1 MISRKMR
8 TLLSVLMVVLVLGSG
23 VMWYLLKVKPL
34 ENQISTLESSILS
47 EQALIDQYETGNGKS
62 SETTEEVQNTLSLQ
76 KKVPVVDNVDQFLL
90 LLEEAEVVSGSLISN
105 VSFSKST
112 QATPDETTLEEDIE
126 TLEGGARGEEQEQ
139 PESTAPTLPAGLEK
153 LTATLTVESDHYFQ
167 LEAFVRQVEQF
178 ERITNVESLQ
188 FNGFQEISN
197 LEELPEEQEV
207 LTYNLTLSTYYFPK
221 LEELKDQAPKYE
233 PLNPAEKKNP
243 LYQSEI
249 PDSLGKKAD
258 VNAKQDKEAE
268 KYKVVEKDGKTYHV
282 YSYNVKRGDTLF
294 QLSIQ
299 YYNSEKGIDLIRSW
313 NNMKRLL
320 AGTTI
325 KIPVPADSEI

>member
-8 TLLSVLMVVLVLGSG
+8 VLLSILTAVLVLGAS
-23 VMWYLLKVKPL
+23 VSWYMLKVKPL
-34 ENQISTLESSILS
+34 EKQISTLESSILS
-47 EQALIDQYETGNGKS
+47 EQALIDQYETGNSDNKA
-62 SETTEEVQNTLSLQ
+62 TEEGQNTLSLQ
-76 KKVPVVDNVDQFLL
+76 KKIPVVDNVDQFLL

-112 QATPDETTLEEDIE
+112 EAASNETTLEEDIE
-126 TLEGGARGEEQEQ
+126 TLEGAEGAEQQEEQ
-139 PESTAPTLPAGLEK
+139 PESTSPTLPAGLEK
-153 LTATLTVESDHYFQ
+153 LTATLTVEADHYFQ
-167 LEAFVRQVEQF
+167 LETFVRQMEQS

-188 FNGFQEISN
+188 FSGFEEISH
-197 LEELPEEQEV
+197 LEQLPEEQEV
-207 LTYNLTLSTYYFPK
+207 LTYNLTISTYYFPK

-233 PLNPAEKKNP
+233 PLDPAEKKNP

-249 PDSLGKKAD
+249 EDNLDEPVD
-258 VNAKQDKEAE
+258 VSKE
-268 KYKVVEKDGKTYHV
+268 KYTVVEKDSKTYHV
-282 YSYNVKRGDTLF
+282 YSYDVKSGDTLF

-313 NNMKRLL
+313 NSMKRLL

-325 KIPVPADSEI
+325 RIPVPADSEI